1 MRVIFV
7 LKNALRD
14 MKYEFMRKWYLG
26 FEKIDATSDLFQ
38 FCFLT
43 DFLRGKNQKKFTKAS
58 VNKMTLKT
66 L

>member
-26 FEKIDATSDLFQ
+26 FEKIDATW
-38 FCFLT
+38 
-43 DFLRGKNQKKFTKAS
+43 DFF
-58 VNKMTLKT
+58 
-66 L
+66 